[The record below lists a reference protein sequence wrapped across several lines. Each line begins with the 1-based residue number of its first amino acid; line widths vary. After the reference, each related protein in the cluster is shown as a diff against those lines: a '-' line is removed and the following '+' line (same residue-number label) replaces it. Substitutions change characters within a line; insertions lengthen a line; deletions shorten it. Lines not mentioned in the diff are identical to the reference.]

1 MIVCAQTKMSISSVP
16 IADRIPFLPPAMET
30 PFDSIMV
37 MIEALNKKRTLIERC
52 AYTAQLG
59 MTLMDAAHISVTQSH
74 PQIHAAILK
83 RVQDC
88 QQDLNLAHMIGMVDF
103 LQHQVYT
110 DLLQLT
116 ESNLL
121 GTLDN

>member
-1 MIVCAQTKMSISSVP
+1 MSITSVP

-30 PFDSIMV
+30 PFDTILAMV
-37 MIEALNKKRTLIERC
+37 ETLNKKRTLIERC

-59 MTLMDAAHISVTQSH
+59 MTLMNATHISVTQSH

-83 RVQDC
+83 RVQNC
-88 QQDLNLAHMIGMVDF
+88 QQDLKLAHMIGMVDF
-103 LQHQVYT
+103 LQHQVYS
-110 DLLQLT
+110 DLLELT